1 MRLFA
6 LCLVVLAASGCALR
20 PRYAEFITATT
31 EGAERTFRLTDA
43 DTGAPLAKV
52 KVELSENKT
61 RLQRTTDADGTFT
74 LPVDKKYVA
83 ENPVFVVALPA
94 GVKGYVLSVV
104 APPSPT
110 PTPAPEPAPAP
121 TTPEPPAAEPAVA
134 PAPAP
139 SAAPEAPATAPA
151 PAPKN

>member
-1 MRLFA
+1 MRLFV
-6 LCLVVLAASGCALR
+6 LCCVVLAASGCALR

-61 RLQRTTDADGTFT
+61 RLQRTTAADGTFT
-74 LPVDKKYVA
+74 LPVDKKYVS
-83 ENPVFVVALPA
+83 ENPVFVVALPP
-94 GVKGYVLSVV
+94 GVKGYVLAVV
-104 APPSPT
+104 APPAPV
-110 PTPAPEPAPAP
+110 PTPAPAPAPAP
-121 TTPEPPAAEPAVA
+121 TAPAAEPAVA

>member
-1 MRLFA
+1 MRLLA

-43 DTGAPLAKV
+43 DTGAPLAQV

-61 RLQRTTDADGTFT
+61 RLTRTSAADGTFT

-104 APPSPT
+104 APPA
-110 PTPAPEPAPAP
+110 PTPAPAPAPAP
-121 TTPEPPAAEPAVA
+121 TAPEAPAVEPAVA

-139 SAAPEAPATAPA
+139 SAQPEAPTTAPA